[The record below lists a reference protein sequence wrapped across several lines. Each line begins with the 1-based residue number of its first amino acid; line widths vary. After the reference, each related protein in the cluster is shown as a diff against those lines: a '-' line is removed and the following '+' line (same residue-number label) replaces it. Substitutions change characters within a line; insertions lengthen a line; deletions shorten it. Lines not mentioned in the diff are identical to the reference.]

1 VSDHTATGPD
11 NPSAGDAKPSAARGR
26 RARKRG
32 NGEGTIFK
40 RADGR
45 YTAGIFVNRPDG
57 TRSRKWIYGRTRA
70 EVAAALAGLAQRVEA
85 GAVVPTRSPN
95 LSEYLTYWL
104 TDVITPSRR
113 PTTVAKY
120 RTAIEL
126 YLRPGL
132 GHHRLDK
139 LTVAIVQRYLNGR
152 RAAGDSVAKLEMIK
166 VVLSSAL
173 SRAMREE
180 LVPRNVAQLITL
192 PVEHQARR
200 TAWTAAQ
207 ARVFLRAAADD
218 PAYPVF
224 VLALVY
230 GLRRGEIAALRW
242 EDVDFTGGRIF
253 IRASLVRVDGRLVR
267 GPVKSAAGV
276 RALPLVALSRAAL
289 LAARDRQTEQ
299 RTAAGRPEHVTD
311 WQETGYVFT
320 TRSGRPVEPRN
331 LSRSFDRIVTTTGLP
346 NIVFHDLRRTAA
358 TMLKSLGVPARDAQT
373 ILGHANIAVTL
384 GVYSEVFDTEIAMAL
399 GRINDALGG
408 ESGGGTAKG
417 EPADEVP
424 SRPLGNGSSAEE
436 S

>member
-1 VSDHTATGPD
+1 
-11 NPSAGDAKPSAARGR
+11 
-26 RARKRG
+26 
-32 NGEGTIFK
+32 
-40 RADGR
+40 
-45 YTAGIFVNRPDG
+45 
-57 TRSRKWIYGRTRA
+57 
-70 EVAAALAGLAQRVEA
+70 
-85 GAVVPTRSPN
+85 VVTTRSPT
-95 LSEYLTYWL
+95 LSDYLTYWHAEVVL
-104 TDVITPSRR
+104 PARR

-132 GHHRLDK
+132 GSHHLDK
-139 LTVAIVQRYLNGR
+139 LTVATVQRYLNAR
-152 RAAGDSVAKLEMIK
+152 RASGDSVAKLEMIK

-173 SRAMREE
+173 SCAMREE
-180 LVPRNVAQLITL
+180 LVTRNVAQLVTL
-192 PVEHQARR
+192 PTEPRARR

-207 ARVFLRAAADD
+207 ARVFLRAAVDD

-242 EDVDFTGGRIF
+242 EDVDFSGGRIF
-253 IRASLVRVDGRLVR
+253 VRASLVRVDGRLVR

-289 LAARDRQTEQ
+289 TAARDRQAEQ
-299 RTAAGRPEHVTD
+299 RTAAGMPEHVTD
-311 WQETGYVFT
+311 WHETGYVFT

-331 LSRSFDRIVTTTGLP
+331 LSRSFDRIVTTAGLP
-346 NIVFHDLRRTAA
+346 DIVFHDLRRTAA

-384 GVYSEVFDTEIAMAL
+384 GVYSEVFDTEIATAI

-408 ESGGGTAKG
+408 KANLESIEGSSDRSSEDTRDGGSA
-417 EPADEVP
+417 ADE
-424 SRPLGNGSSAEE
+424 S
-436 S
+436 